1 VGLRV
6 PSLRKRVGARLSL
19 RRRFVDR
26 LGLRM
31 PRGWVRNRHKALYNK
46 LYARTTFSIGGLA
59 GWLVALVLVVLSDAL
74 RTSR

>member
-1 VGLRV
+1 
-6 PSLRKRVGARLSL
+6 
-19 RRRFVDR
+19 